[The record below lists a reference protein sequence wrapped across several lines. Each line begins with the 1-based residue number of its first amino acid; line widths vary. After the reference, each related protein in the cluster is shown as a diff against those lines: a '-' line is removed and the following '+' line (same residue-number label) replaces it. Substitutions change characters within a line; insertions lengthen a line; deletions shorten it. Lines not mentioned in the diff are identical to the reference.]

1 MIMSCIRKIKSIRS
15 LESTKKK
22 KEEDSLYK
30 DSLYKLEVFSLV
42 LGVFVPVRQISA
54 MKVLNYYFLTPIAP
68 IKMWI
73 VLECGYIPSA

>member
-30 DSLYKLEVFSLV
+30 LEVFSLL